1 MTSRSDDTSRPR
13 ALRALG
19 GIRLGHLVLAGTLLI
34 TLLAAGGIYIVVH
47 RSHRSAA
54 SGVAGPKA
62 PPDQPSVT
70 LPAPQLSE
78 TATGNIFTPGHIPS
92 FLVDAA
98 EAKTVSFQVYDYY
111 DNLVKSGV
119 VDVAGGR
126 ATLTVAGLTYGY
138 YLISVRDNVHGETS
152 SPGQDAFAVLPP
164 ATALDEHFGL
174 NTHLSQGEPSS
185 LLTLLTDIGIRKV
198 RDGPKYVSEFHSAG
212 VSLQTT
218 QVISPKPTGETPDAT
233 NHKGRFPTTPA
244 AMTND
249 IQATIAYLESNPLAT
264 SVGVWNEANIGN
276 VSPLNYFN
284 YLKAFYPAVKKAFP
298 AVTIVGGCVNATGV
312 TSWLTTLLGLGATK
326 YMDVFSIHPYQ
337 APASPQG
344 LASYVTSV
352 ESLLEKSTPGG
363 RHLPIWVTEDG
374 WPTQGNAS
382 VNRDTQAAYDVQM
395 NVAAMSAGVERI
407 YGYSGENFFLHFG
420 LIENIKPGRGRAA
433 HSTTRSPYGN
443 GSPKPSYV
451 ATAAMTAQLG
461 NATYVGRDAIAT
473 NAGASA
479 SNVRAYE
486 FRRSTG
492 GDVSVMWSTG
502 ANQTVGIAATG
513 PVTLTGAMGNS
524 YVLHPEAGYVWV
536 TLTGNPV
543 YVMGG
548 SGSVTVGAAPYAIS
562 TPAVAA
568 ISSQALVA
576 LSAKPS
582 GATFS
587 LSGDSYAVPAGSS
600 KAEHIPTSAVV
611 GVQTLWAQVFD
622 NGKAVGRIAASF
634 DVHANTLA
642 ARSPL
647 S

>member
-62 PPDQPSVT
+62 PPDQPSET

-244 AMTND
+244 AVTND
-249 IQATIAYLESNPLAT
+249 IQATIAYLESNPLAANDNLAVPSGCALTLDLAGYDLSITDVGSGEAGIAVPTGASLVIEDT
-264 SVGVWNEANIGN
+264 SAAGTLTATGNNGGGNTGFGGGAGIGGN
-276 VSPLNYFN
+276 DNGGGSG
-284 YLKAFYPAVKKAFP
+284 
-298 AVTIVGGCVNATGV
+298 AVTILSGTVTATGAGGSYTGSGGGAGIGGGGGWSAAFTAISNGGNGGGFGCGDDLVGSSGIGGGAGGSDYSTDGADGASGAVINAGVLQLGSPLVV
-312 TSWLTTLLGLGATK
+312 TASGSLSNTGTIS
-326 YMDVFSIHPYQ
+326 SIP
-337 APASPQG
+337 
-344 LASYVTSV
+344 
-352 ESLLEKSTPGG
+352 PGG
-363 RHLPIWVTEDG
+363 NSGSLVNDGVVLTDSATAIGVTESGTVPGCLLPADDRCCRGLPDPFGERRDG
-374 WPTQGNAS
+374 
-382 VNRDTQAAYDVQM
+382 R
-395 NVAAMSAGVERI
+395 
-407 YGYSGENFFLHFG
+407 
-420 LIENIKPGRGRAA
+420 
-433 HSTTRSPYGN
+433 
-443 GSPKPSYV
+443 
-451 ATAAMTAQLG
+451 
-461 NATYVGRDAIAT
+461 
-473 NAGASA
+473 
-479 SNVRAYE
+479 
-486 FRRSTG
+486 
-492 GDVSVMWSTG
+492 
-502 ANQTVGIAATG
+502 
-513 PVTLTGAMGNS
+513 
-524 YVLHPEAGYVWV
+524 
-536 TLTGNPV
+536 
-543 YVMGG
+543 
-548 SGSVTVGAAPYAIS
+548 
-562 TPAVAA
+562 
-568 ISSQALVA
+568 
-576 LSAKPS
+576 
-582 GATFS
+582 
-587 LSGDSYAVPAGSS
+587 
-600 KAEHIPTSAVV
+600 
-611 GVQTLWAQVFD
+611 
-622 NGKAVGRIAASF
+622 
-634 DVHANTLA
+634 
-642 ARSPL
+642 
-647 S
+647 